1 MFKKY
6 IQDIAKH
13 EARKIL
19 LSNYKEKLST
29 EKDWEHHYH
38 NQVKYTETLVN
49 KKDRE
54 ILKLR
59 EDKEFLKTSLTEA
72 SEYAKSLEQEN
83 KELSSKD
90 FITNDIHIVK
100 LEDANSK
107 IETIGNMVEKLINEN
122 KKSKEAN
129 SELTEKLFRIES
141 LINYYE
147 SFKPDYY
154 ALLELTE
161 NIKNIIKES

>member
-59 EDKEFLKTSLTEA
+59 EDKEFLKTSLMEA
-72 SEYAKSLEQEN
+72 SEYAKSLEQEYE
-83 KELSSKD
+83 ELSSKG
-90 FITNDIHIVK
+90 FTTNDIHIVQ
-100 LEDANSK
+100 LEEANSK
-107 IETIGNMVEKLINEN
+107 IETIGNMVEKLVNEN
-122 KKSKEAN
+122 QDLKQENLKD
-129 SELTEKLFRIES
+129 KL
-141 LINYYE
+141 Y
-147 SFKPDYY
+147 
-154 ALLELTE
+154 
-161 NIKNIIKES
+161 NIKGIIHVQHKRTYTNDNLMRTIRLIEDILKES